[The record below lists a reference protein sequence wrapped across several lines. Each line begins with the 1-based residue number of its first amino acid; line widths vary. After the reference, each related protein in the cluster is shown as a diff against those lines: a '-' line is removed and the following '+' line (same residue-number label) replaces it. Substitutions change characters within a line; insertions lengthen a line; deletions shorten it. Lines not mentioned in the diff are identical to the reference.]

1 MEDLTSQVVIRF
13 LVAPRDMRGQN
24 DAWNPAQRV
33 VLGKR
38 LMLEHIQ
45 RGLHIPAG
53 ETLGKRTLFDD
64 LGARGVDEQR
74 PGLDMLQRLRG
85 DDAFGSGE

>member
-1 MEDLTSQVVIRF
+1 
-13 LVAPRDMRGQN
+13 
-24 DAWNPAQRV
+24 
-33 VLGKR
+33 
-38 LMLEHIQ
+38 MLEHIQ

-85 DDAFGSGE
+85 DDAFGSGEQRHVQGDDVGALEHIAHIVDRCDSESRDRVLIKM